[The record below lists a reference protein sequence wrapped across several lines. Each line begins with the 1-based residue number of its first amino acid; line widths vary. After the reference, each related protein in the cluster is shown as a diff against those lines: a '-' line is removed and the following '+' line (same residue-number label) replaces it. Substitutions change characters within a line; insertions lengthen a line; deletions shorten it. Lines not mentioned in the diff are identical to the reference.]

1 MVEQSLEERL
11 ETLES
16 QREEF
21 DLLKTEIRQT
31 LVELKEAISNDGAI
45 FHAVAHEPQNA
56 TPESGSNGGPSPVSH
71 EQPEEPPPLALSPC
85 VSPLADENKQASV
98 LSAPPSDYRNGPHP
112 SGSLDAAMMG
122 NIIWWLGTAK
132 RSGLTLQLLTP
143 ILETYEMSGTITHSI
158 SKLILRSM
166 AALDALYEN
175 MPGDEFSPQ
184 DYADG
189 LLQLHDIICTPGYVV
204 DRTIA
209 HIPALGR
216 DTATTM
222 PVRQQPN
229 RKAKT
234 ASK

>member
-1 MVEQSLEERL
+1 
-11 ETLES
+11 
-16 QREEF
+16 
-21 DLLKTEIRQT
+21 
-31 LVELKEAISNDGAI
+31 
-45 FHAVAHEPQNA
+45 
-56 TPESGSNGGPSPVSH
+56 
-71 EQPEEPPPLALSPC
+71 
-85 VSPLADENKQASV
+85 
-98 LSAPPSDYRNGPHP
+98 
-112 SGSLDAAMMG
+112 MMG

-166 AALDALYEN
+166 ADLDALHEN
-175 MPGDEFSPQ
+175 MPGNEFSPQ

-216 DTATTM
+216 DTAATM